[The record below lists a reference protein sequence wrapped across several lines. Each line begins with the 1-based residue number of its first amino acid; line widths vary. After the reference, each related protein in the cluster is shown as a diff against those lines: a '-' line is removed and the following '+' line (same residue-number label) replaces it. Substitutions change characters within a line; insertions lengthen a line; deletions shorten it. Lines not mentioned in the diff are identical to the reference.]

1 MSMAFFKAKKDPAL
15 AELSAFCGDH
25 SGVEGYLEPPAG
37 LSKLTLL
44 LVDDEGEFIR
54 RQVPSIKWARN
65 FCTQQRI
72 PCYDPRRVGYPERM
86 RVGKTNKAKESTKRP
101 QAELAAIMTLE
112 SIAKS
117 GPLDDSPTNEQL
129 QSLLKA
135 ARINAH
141 PDRNNGDRNNWDRV
155 EQAAK
160 QLGLI

>member
-1 MSMAFFKAKKDPAL
+1 MSMAFFNAKKDPAL
-15 AELSAFCGDH
+15 AELGDFCRDH

-44 LVDDEGEFIR
+44 LVDDEGDFIR
-54 RQVPSIKWARN
+54 RQVPSIKWGRN

-86 RVGKTNKAKESTKRP
+86 RVSKANKAKEPTKRP
-101 QAELAAIMTLE
+101 QIELAAIMTLE

-117 GPLDDSPTNEQL
+117 EPIDDSPTNEQL

-141 PDRNNGDRNNWDRV
+141 PDRNNGDRINWDRV

-160 QLGLI
+160 QLGLL

>member
-15 AELSAFCGDH
+15 AELANFCRDH
-25 SGVEGYLEPPAG
+25 GGVEGYLEPPAG

-44 LVDDEGEFIR
+44 LVDDAGDFIR
-54 RQVPSIKWARN
+54 RQVPSVKWARN

-86 RVGKTNKAKESTKRP
+86 RVGKASKENEPAKRP
-101 QAELAAIMTLE
+101 RVELAAIMTLE

-117 GPLDDSPTNEQL
+117 EPIDDAPTNEQL

-141 PDRNNGDRNNWDRV
+141 PDRNNGDRNKWDRV

-160 QLGLI
+160 QLGLL